1 MIKNKLK
8 LLKVFIIF
16 IYVYCIFI
24 INCKSKYIILNNLF
38 INYKIKT
45 QIINLYKYYEFCNK
59 RNLIKEINIKNFI
72 YPKIS
77 IISAV
82 YNSEKYILR
91 FLRSIQ
97 YQTFNDI
104 EIIFVDDFSKDNTV
118 KIIKECQKKDQRITL
133 IKQNKNKGTLKSRNI
148 GALKAKGEYLIFP
161 DADDILSNNIL
172 KKCYDIAKKYN
183 YDLIRFIFFQ
193 RNQNDINKIFFL
205 YNNSIF
211 QPKLS
216 TFVFYS
222 LGYLKINDFNICN
235 KFINRIL
242 FLRTLNNINNFYLS
256 QYMIYFEDGL
266 INYALHRNA
275 RSLYLMKNIGYF
287 YIFNNESTTN
297 NVNKNLEIKCFLL
310 YLNFI
315 FENSKNN
322 EYEKN
327 MSFHLLKAYM
337 KNQKDNKN
345 YLNIIKNLT
354 YILKKKFN
362 FNRFKHIFSIE
373 NYYQV

>member
-1 MIKNKLK
+1 
-8 LLKVFIIF
+8 
-16 IYVYCIFI
+16 
-24 INCKSKYIILNNLF
+24 
-38 INYKIKT
+38 
-45 QIINLYKYYEFCNK
+45 
-59 RNLIKEINIKNFI
+59 
-72 YPKIS
+72 
-77 IISAV
+77 
-82 YNSEKYILR
+82 
-91 FLRSIQ
+91 
-97 YQTFNDI
+97 
-104 EIIFVDDFSKDNTV
+104 
-118 KIIKECQKKDQRITL
+118 
-133 IKQNKNKGTLKSRNI
+133 
-148 GALKAKGEYLIFP
+148 
-161 DADDILSNNIL
+161 
-172 KKCYDIAKKYN
+172 
-183 YDLIRFIFFQ
+183 
-193 RNQNDINKIFFL
+193 
-205 YNNSIF
+205 
-211 QPKLS
+211 
-216 TFVFYS
+216 
-222 LGYLKINDFNICN
+222 
-235 KFINRIL
+235 
-242 FLRTLNNINNFYLS
+242 
-256 QYMIYFEDGL
+256 MIYFEDGL